1 MTMAS
6 RVTGLV
12 REAAMSRLFG
22 MSAFTD
28 AFFFAF
34 QLPNL
39 FRRLFGE
46 GALSAAFL
54 PEYARLDRDDPASAR
69 ALSAMVFGRFAV
81 GMTVIA
87 AAGIALLLAVE
98 GLLDRED
105 AELVQELM
113 AIMLPYMPM
122 VCLVAL
128 VGAVLQ
134 VRGIFAPTA
143 AAPIILDR
151 KSVV

>member
-1 MTMAS
+1 MAGTLERDSRTVSLRTLAS
-6 RVTGLV
+6 RVTGLG

-34 QLPNL
+34 QLPHL

-54 PEYARLDRDDPASAR
+54 PEYARLDRDDPTSAR

-87 AAGIALLLAVE
+87 AAGIVYFGVLALLGFRPRDFRL
-98 GLLDRED
+98 
-105 AELVQELM
+105 
-113 AIMLPYMPM
+113 
-122 VCLVAL
+122 
-128 VGAVLQ
+128 
-134 VRGIFAPTA
+134 RG
-143 AAPIILDR
+143 
-151 KSVV
+151 